1 MDSSYQLVSYEPALK
16 RQVIELQSHLWSP
29 DLALNTAY
37 LEWKYERNPYIDSP
51 LIYLAMHKDRII
63 GMRGFFGTQWEV
75 GIPARKS
82 VALYADDLVIAPD
95 HRNHGLVHRIMAA
108 AFEDLAKRK
117 YQYAFNLSAGPLTL
131 LFTLAMGWR
140 SVGHMQ
146 PMYRRS
152 LPVALR
158 GARGSLIRRL
168 PKPPR
173 QVNWMLRRG
182 SEKKQRSL
190 TDIDA
195 ARLRRSL
202 RSVPWISLEDFPHS
216 AAMAELIERVGD
228 RGRIRHVRDRKYF
241 DWRFQNPLSRY
252 RFLYWA
258 KARLEG
264 YLVLQEYTSAYAN
277 KELVNIVDWE
287 ATSIAVHAEL
297 LQAAKKLTTGRR
309 LMIWSVSLPQELTAV
324 LEAAGFKLEREP
336 KSVSQQRRAL
346 LVRPI
351 RDEELGG
358 DWLFAGQRLL
368 DMGNWDLR
376 MLYSMLG

>member
-173 QVNWMLRRG
+173 Q
-182 SEKKQRSL
+182 
-190 TDIDA
+190 
-195 ARLRRSL
+195 
-202 RSVPWISLEDFPHS
+202 
-216 AAMAELIERVGD
+216 
-228 RGRIRHVRDRKYF
+228 
-241 DWRFQNPLSRY
+241 
-252 RFLYWA
+252 
-258 KARLEG
+258 
-264 YLVLQEYTSAYAN
+264 
-277 KELVNIVDWE
+277 
-287 ATSIAVHAEL
+287 
-297 LQAAKKLTTGRR
+297 
-309 LMIWSVSLPQELTAV
+309 
-324 LEAAGFKLEREP
+324 
-336 KSVSQQRRAL
+336 
-346 LVRPI
+346 
-351 RDEELGG
+351 
-358 DWLFAGQRLL
+358 
-368 DMGNWDLR
+368 
-376 MLYSMLG
+376 